1 MGCTLLE
8 SDKMKSLFLLSLT
21 LLYSCI
27 SLVQVKIGGDPKIIH
42 PHSLLE
48 LKSNTKA
55 LVLTVVTDLE
65 MQAITP
71 LNGALVFNIDQGCV
85 FFYHQRWMPLCE
97 FTPPTTPTPARFQNI
112 SENNFLFTSSS
123 GEQTLLEVPSINH
136 GHENTLTD
144 VISHTHETENYA
156 LYNHS
161 HATQNF
167 ALNTHTHDF
176 PLTTTASHTHD
187 FPLTTTA
194 SHTHDYS
201 NFASIDHS
209 HNLSNTTDT
218 TNPYQGLN
226 PLDSLQLN
234 QFRQGIKGSLWH
246 TESNGLVGEIKNKSL
261 SELAVFWD
269 QDKQRLG
276 IGTINPT
283 NKLHVAGEIRSQG
296 FSNSNGSQN
305 EPSYSFKSDTNTGIF
320 RAAADQLAFST
331 KGQEQMR
338 LTKEGHLGIGISAT
352 NSFLEVNG
360 ALSLKITQSHTQTT
374 TLNEDQINNSINLSQ
389 YPRSRLVNFQL
400 YDRYGVML
408 FKLKSMDPKSL
419 KDRIKN
425 NTSYTGTYFYIVHLK
440 APKQIEQGYI
450 YLIKK

>member
-1 MGCTLLE
+1 MKALFIFGWMLLC
-8 SDKMKSLFLLSLT
+8 SFSSA
-21 LLYSCI
+21 
-27 SLVQVKIGGDPKIIH
+27 QVKIGGDPKIIH

-97 FTPPTTPTPARFQNI
+97 FTPPTTPTPASFQNI

-123 GEQTLLEVPSINH
+123 GEQTLIEVPSINH

-144 VISHTHETENYA
+144 AISHTHETENYA

-167 ALNTHTHDF
+167 ALNT
-176 PLTTTASHTHD
+176 HTHD

-269 QDKQRLG
+269 QEKQRLG
-276 IGTINPT
+276 IGTKNPT

-338 LTKEGHLGIGISAT
+338 LTKEGHLAIGISAT

-360 ALSLKITQSHTQTT
+360 ALSLKITQSHTLTT
-374 TLNEDQINNSINLSQ
+374 TLNENHHTIILYEEVKFVVLPNTAENKGRVYCLKNLSGHEIQ
-389 YPRSRLVNFQL
+389 TNLPFVGLSQSAIAEDVFPL
-400 YDRYGVML
+400 GVTWIQ
-408 FKLKSMDPKSL
+408 SD
-419 KDRIKN
+419 
-425 NTSYTGTYFYIVHLK
+425 GEHWQ
-440 APKQIEQGYI
+440 QIR
-450 YLIKK
+450 

>member
-8 SDKMKSLFLLSLT
+8 SDKMKALFIFGWMLLCSF
-21 LLYSCI
+21 S
-27 SLVQVKIGGDPKIIH
+27 SAQVKIGGDPKIIH

-167 ALNTHTHDF
+167 ALNT
-176 PLTTTASHTHD
+176 HTHD

-374 TLNEDQINNSINLSQ
+374 TLNENYHTVILYEEVQTIVLPIASENKGRVYCLKNLSGHE
-389 YPRSRLVNFQL
+389 VKTNFPFIGL
-400 YDRYGVML
+400 SYSAIAEDVFPLGVTWIQ
-408 FKLKSMDPKSL
+408 SD
-419 KDRIKN
+419 
-425 NTSYTGTYFYIVHLK
+425 GEHWQ
-440 APKQIEQGYI
+440 QIR
-450 YLIKK
+450 

>member
-1 MGCTLLE
+1 MKALFIFGWMLLC
-8 SDKMKSLFLLSLT
+8 SFSSA
-21 LLYSCI
+21 
-27 SLVQVKIGGDPKIIH
+27 QVKIGGDPKIIH

-55 LVLTVVTDLE
+55 LVLAVVTDLE

-97 FTPPTTPTPARFQNI
+97 FTPPTTPTPASFQNI

-123 GEQTLLEVPSINH
+123 GEQTLIEVPSINH

-144 VISHTHETENYA
+144 AISHTHETENYA

-167 ALNTHTHDF
+167 ALNT
-176 PLTTTASHTHD
+176 HTHD

-338 LTKEGHLGIGISAT
+338 LTKEGHLAIGISAT

-374 TLNEDQINNSINLSQ
+374 TLNENYHTVILYEEVQTIVLPIASENKGRVYCLKNLSGHE
-389 YPRSRLVNFQL
+389 VKTNFPFIGL
-400 YDRYGVML
+400 SYSAIAEDVFPLGVTWIQ
-408 FKLKSMDPKSL
+408 SD
-419 KDRIKN
+419 
-425 NTSYTGTYFYIVHLK
+425 GEHWQ
-440 APKQIEQGYI
+440 QIR
-450 YLIKK
+450 

>member
-1 MGCTLLE
+1 MCFFTTKGGCPYASSPLQQHLLQQA
-8 SDKMKSLFLLSLT
+8 S
-21 LLYSCI
+21 
-27 SLVQVKIGGDPKIIH
+27 KIFRK
-42 PHSLLE
+42 
-48 LKSNTKA
+48 K
-55 LVLTVVTDLE
+55 
-65 MQAITP
+65 
-71 LNGALVFNIDQGCV
+71 
-85 FFYHQRWMPLCE
+85 
-97 FTPPTTPTPARFQNI
+97 
-112 SENNFLFTSSS
+112 NFLFTSSS
-123 GEQTLLEVPSINH
+123 GEQTLIEVPSINQ

-144 VISHTHETENYA
+144 AISHTHETENYA

-167 ALNTHTHDF
+167 ALNT
-176 PLTTTASHTHD
+176 HTHD

-234 QFRQGIKGSLWH
+234 QFRQGIKESLWH

-283 NKLHVAGEIRSQG
+283 NKLHVAREIRSQG

-338 LTKEGHLGIGISAT
+338 LTKEGHLAIGISAT

>member
-1 MGCTLLE
+1 MDCTLLE
-8 SDKMKSLFLLSLT
+8 SDKMKSLFLLGLT

-27 SLVQVKIGGDPKIIH
+27 SLAQVKIGGDPKIIH

-71 LNGALVFNIDQGCV
+71 LNGALVFNIDQSCV

-97 FTPPTTPTPARFQNI
+97 FTPPTIPSPASFQNI
-112 SENNFLFTSSS
+112 SENNFIFTSSS
-123 GEQTLLEVPSINH
+123 GEQTLIEVPSINH
-136 GHENTLTD
+136 GHENTATD
-144 VISHTHETENYA
+144 VMSHTHETENYA
-156 LYNHS
+156 LYNHI
-161 HATQNF
+161 HATQDF

-176 PLTTTASHTHD
+176 PNFALVSHSHT
-187 FPLTTTA
+187 T
-194 SHTHDYS
+194 
-201 NFASIDHS
+201 
-209 HNLSNTTDT
+209 SNTTDT

-234 QFRQGIKGSLWH
+234 LFKQGNIGSLWH
-246 TESNGLVGEIKNKSL
+246 TESDGLVGEIKNKSL
-261 SELAVFWD
+261 SALAVYWD
-269 QDKQRLG
+269 QDNQRLG
-276 IGTINPT
+276 IGTTNPT

-331 KGQEQMR
+331 KGKEQMR
-338 LTKEGHLGIGISAT
+338 LTKEGHLAIGVSAT

-360 ALSLKITQSHTQTT
+360 ALSLKITQSHTLTT
-374 TLNEDQINNSINLSQ
+374 TLNENHHTIILYEEVQFVKLPNTSENKGRVYCLKNLSGHEIQ
-389 YPRSRLVNFQL
+389 TNLPFVGLSHSPIPENVFPP
-400 YDRYGVML
+400 GVTWIQ
-408 FKLKSMDPKSL
+408 SD
-419 KDRIKN
+419 
-425 NTSYTGTYFYIVHLK
+425 GEHWQ
-440 APKQIEQGYI
+440 QIR
-450 YLIKK
+450 

>member
-1 MGCTLLE
+1 MDCTLLE
-8 SDKMKSLFLLSLT
+8 SDKMKALFIFGWMLLCSF
-21 LLYSCI
+21 S
-27 SLVQVKIGGDPKIIH
+27 SAQVKIGGDPKIIH

-97 FTPPTTPTPARFQNI
+97 FTPPTTPTPASFQNI

-123 GEQTLLEVPSINH
+123 GEQTLIEVPSINH

-144 VISHTHETENYA
+144 VISHTHETEKYA

-167 ALNTHTHDF
+167 ALNT
-176 PLTTTASHTHD
+176 HTHD

-338 LTKEGHLGIGISAT
+338 LTKEGHLAIGISAT

-374 TLNEDQINNSINLSQ
+374 TLNENYLTVILYEEVQTIVLPIASENKGRVYCLKNLSGHE
-389 YPRSRLVNFQL
+389 VKTNFPFIGL
-400 YDRYGVML
+400 SYSAIAEDVFPLGVTWIQ
-408 FKLKSMDPKSL
+408 SD
-419 KDRIKN
+419 
-425 NTSYTGTYFYIVHLK
+425 GEHWQ
-440 APKQIEQGYI
+440 QIR
-450 YLIKK
+450 

>member
-1 MGCTLLE
+1 MKALFIFGWMLLC
-8 SDKMKSLFLLSLT
+8 SFSSA
-21 LLYSCI
+21 
-27 SLVQVKIGGDPKIIH
+27 QVKIGGDPKIIH

-167 ALNTHTHDF
+167 ALNT
-176 PLTTTASHTHD
+176 HTHD

-338 LTKEGHLGIGISAT
+338 LTKEGHLAIGISAT

-360 ALSLKITQSHTQTT
+360 ALSLKITQSHTKTT
-374 TLNEDQINNSINLSQ
+374 TLNENYHTVILYEEVQTIVLPIASENKGRVYCLKNLSGHE
-389 YPRSRLVNFQL
+389 VKTNFPFIGL
-400 YDRYGVML
+400 SYSAIAEDVFPLGVTWIQ
-408 FKLKSMDPKSL
+408 SD
-419 KDRIKN
+419 
-425 NTSYTGTYFYIVHLK
+425 GEHWQ
-440 APKQIEQGYI
+440 QIR
-450 YLIKK
+450 

>member
-1 MGCTLLE
+1 MKALFIFGWMLLC
-8 SDKMKSLFLLSLT
+8 SFSSA
-21 LLYSCI
+21 
-27 SLVQVKIGGDPKIIH
+27 QVKIGGDPKIIH

-97 FTPPTTPTPARFQNI
+97 FIPPTIPTPASFQNI
-112 SENNFLFTSSS
+112 SDNHFLFTSSS
-123 GEQTLLEVPSINH
+123 GEQTLIEVPSINH
-136 GHENTLTD
+136 QHENTLTD

-167 ALNTHTHDF
+167 ALNT
-176 PLTTTASHTHD
+176 HTHD

-246 TESNGLVGEIKNKSL
+246 TESNGLLGEIKNKSL
-261 SELAVFWD
+261 SELALFWD

-338 LTKEGHLGIGISAT
+338 LTKEGHLAIGISAT

-360 ALSLKITQSHTQTT
+360 ALSLKITQSHTLTT
-374 TLNEDQINNSINLSQ
+374 TLNENHHTIILYEEVKFVVLPNTAENKGRVYCLKNLSGHEIQ
-389 YPRSRLVNFQL
+389 TNLPFVGLSQSAIAEDVFPL
-400 YDRYGVML
+400 GVTWIQ
-408 FKLKSMDPKSL
+408 SD
-419 KDRIKN
+419 
-425 NTSYTGTYFYIVHLK
+425 GEHWQ
-440 APKQIEQGYI
+440 QIR
-450 YLIKK
+450 

>member
-1 MGCTLLE
+1 MDCTLLE
-8 SDKMKSLFLLSLT
+8 SDKMKALFIFGWMLLCSF
-21 LLYSCI
+21 S
-27 SLVQVKIGGDPKIIH
+27 SAQVKIGGDPKIIH

-65 MQAITP
+65 MPAITP

-167 ALNTHTHDF
+167 ALNT
-176 PLTTTASHTHD
+176 HTHD

-338 LTKEGHLGIGISAT
+338 LTKEGHLAIGISAT

-374 TLNEDQINNSINLSQ
+374 TLNENYHTVILYEEVQTIVLPIASENKGRVYCLKNLS
-389 YPRSRLVNFQL
+389 VHEVKTNFPFIGL
-400 YDRYGVML
+400 SYSAIAEDVFPLGVTWIQ
-408 FKLKSMDPKSL
+408 SD
-419 KDRIKN
+419 
-425 NTSYTGTYFYIVHLK
+425 GEHWQ
-440 APKQIEQGYI
+440 QIR
-450 YLIKK
+450 

>member
-1 MGCTLLE
+1 MKALFIFGWMLLC
-8 SDKMKSLFLLSLT
+8 SFSSA
-21 LLYSCI
+21 
-27 SLVQVKIGGDPKIIH
+27 QVKIGGDPKIIH

-97 FTPPTTPTPARFQNI
+97 FTPPTTPTPASFQNI

-123 GEQTLLEVPSINH
+123 GEQTLIEVPSINH

-144 VISHTHETENYA
+144 AISHTHEIENYA

-167 ALNTHTHDF
+167 ALNT
-176 PLTTTASHTHD
+176 HTHD

-338 LTKEGHLGIGISAT
+338 LTKEGHLAIGISAT

-360 ALSLKITQSHTQTT
+360 ALSLKITQSHTKTT
-374 TLNEDQINNSINLSQ
+374 TLNENYHTVILYEEVQTIVLPIASENKGRVYCLKNLSGHE
-389 YPRSRLVNFQL
+389 VKTNFPFIGL
-400 YDRYGVML
+400 SYSAIAEDVFPLGVTWIQ
-408 FKLKSMDPKSL
+408 SD
-419 KDRIKN
+419 
-425 NTSYTGTYFYIVHLK
+425 GEHWQ
-440 APKQIEQGYI
+440 QIR
-450 YLIKK
+450 

>member
-1 MGCTLLE
+1 MKALFIFGWMLLC
-8 SDKMKSLFLLSLT
+8 SFSSA
-21 LLYSCI
+21 
-27 SLVQVKIGGDPKIIH
+27 QVKIGGDPKIIH

-97 FTPPTTPTPARFQNI
+97 FTPPSTPTPASFQNI

-123 GEQTLLEVPSINH
+123 GEQTLIEVPSINH

-144 VISHTHETENYA
+144 AISHTHEIENYA

-167 ALNTHTHDF
+167 ALNT
-176 PLTTTASHTHD
+176 HTHD

-440 APKQIEQGYI
+440 ATKQIEQGYI

>member
-1 MGCTLLE
+1 MKALFIFGWMLLC
-8 SDKMKSLFLLSLT
+8 SFSSA
-21 LLYSCI
+21 
-27 SLVQVKIGGDPKIIH
+27 QVKIGGDPKIIH

-55 LVLTVVTDLE
+55 LVLTVVTDSE

-97 FTPPTTPTPARFQNI
+97 FIPPTIPTPASFQNI
-112 SENNFLFTSSS
+112 SDNHFLFTSSS
-123 GEQTLLEVPSINH
+123 GEQTLIEVPSINH
-136 GHENTLTD
+136 QHENTLTD

-161 HATQNF
+161 HATPDF
-167 ALNTHTHDF
+167 SLSTHTHDF

-246 TESNGLVGEIKNKSL
+246 TESNGLLGEIKNKSL
-261 SELAVFWD
+261 SELALFWD

-331 KGQEQMR
+331 KGQEQVR
-338 LTKEGHLGIGISAT
+338 LTKEGHLAIGISAT
-352 NSFLEVNG
+352 NSFL
-360 ALSLKITQSHTQTT
+360 
-374 TLNEDQINNSINLSQ
+374 
-389 YPRSRLVNFQL
+389 
-400 YDRYGVML
+400 
-408 FKLKSMDPKSL
+408 
-419 KDRIKN
+419 
-425 NTSYTGTYFYIVHLK
+425 
-440 APKQIEQGYI
+440 
-450 YLIKK
+450 

>member
-1 MGCTLLE
+1 MKALFIFGWMLLC
-8 SDKMKSLFLLSLT
+8 SFSSA
-21 LLYSCI
+21 
-27 SLVQVKIGGDPKIIH
+27 QVKIGGDPKIIH

-97 FTPPTTPTPARFQNI
+97 FTPPTTPTPASFQNI

-167 ALNTHTHDF
+167 ALNT
-176 PLTTTASHTHD
+176 HTHD

-360 ALSLKITQSHTQTT
+360 ALSLKITQSHTKTT
-374 TLNEDQINNSINLSQ
+374 TLNENYHTVILYEEVQTIVLPIASENKGRVYCLKNLSGHE
-389 YPRSRLVNFQL
+389 VKTNFPFIGL
-400 YDRYGVML
+400 SYSAIAEDVFPLGVTWIQ
-408 FKLKSMDPKSL
+408 SD
-419 KDRIKN
+419 
-425 NTSYTGTYFYIVHLK
+425 GEHWQ
-440 APKQIEQGYI
+440 QIR
-450 YLIKK
+450 

>member
-8 SDKMKSLFLLSLT
+8 SDKMKALFIFGWMLLCSF
-21 LLYSCI
+21 S
-27 SLVQVKIGGDPKIIH
+27 SAQVKIGGDPKIIH

-97 FTPPTTPTPARFQNI
+97 FTPPTTPTPASFQNI

-123 GEQTLLEVPSINH
+123 GEQTLIEVPSINH

-144 VISHTHETENYA
+144 AISHTHETENYA

-176 PLTTTASHTHD
+176 PLTTTASHI
-187 FPLTTTA
+187 
-194 SHTHDYS
+194 HDYS

-234 QFRQGIKGSLWH
+234 QFRQGSKGSLWH

-338 LTKEGHLGIGISAT
+338 LTKEGHLAIGISAT

-374 TLNEDQINNSINLSQ
+374 TLNENYHTVILYEEVQTIVLSIASENKGRVYCLKNLSGHE
-389 YPRSRLVNFQL
+389 VKTNFPFIGL
-400 YDRYGVML
+400 SYSAIAEDVFPLGVTWIQ
-408 FKLKSMDPKSL
+408 SD
-419 KDRIKN
+419 
-425 NTSYTGTYFYIVHLK
+425 GEHWQ
-440 APKQIEQGYI
+440 QIR
-450 YLIKK
+450 

>member
-1 MGCTLLE
+1 MKALFIFGWMLLC
-8 SDKMKSLFLLSLT
+8 SFSSA
-21 LLYSCI
+21 
-27 SLVQVKIGGDPKIIH
+27 QVKIGGDPKIIH

-55 LVLTVVTDLE
+55 LVLAVVTDLE

-97 FTPPTTPTPARFQNI
+97 FTPPTTPTPASFQNI

-123 GEQTLLEVPSINH
+123 GEQTLIEVPSINH

-144 VISHTHETENYA
+144 AISHTHEIENYA

-167 ALNTHTHDF
+167 ALNT
-176 PLTTTASHTHD
+176 HTHD

-440 APKQIEQGYI
+440 ATKQIEQGYI